1 MRDERRKARPDG
13 EPIAAKLEY
22 GSNKPH
28 AVAGM
33 ADHLLR
39 FWSRDM
45 RDELAEGHAS
55 GAVELTEVAAL
66 ALTTAMRPGATPQM
80 DDTGGDAG

>member
-1 MRDERRKARPDG
+1 MNVEKLARMANQ
-13 EPIAAKLEY
+13 IAANLEY
-22 GSNKPH
+22 GPNKAQ
-28 AVAGM
+28 AVAGV

-45 RDELAEGHAS
+45 RAELAEGHAS

-66 ALTTAMRPGATPQM
+66 ALTTAMQPGATPQM
-80 DDTGGDAG
+80 NDTGGDAG